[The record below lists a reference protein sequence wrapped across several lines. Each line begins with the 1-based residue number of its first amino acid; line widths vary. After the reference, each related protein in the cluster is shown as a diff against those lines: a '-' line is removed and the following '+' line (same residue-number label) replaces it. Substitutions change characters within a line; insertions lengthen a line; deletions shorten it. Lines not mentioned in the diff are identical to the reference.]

1 MMFNGS
7 QDKRCSSSI
16 FLLNWC
22 LSVIHKPARI
32 CLPWCIL
39 HISHRSG
46 DLYSESRKPR
56 GSTGIS
62 TGQTYG
68 WNDFGQIE
76 PTSLKNVI
84 QCGSSKDVHCL
95 CLKLWNWQTL
105 ADRYPAWGA
114 MGAIAMGACGTAT
127 RGVAGMPSSKK
138 KRACQVSQLDVQWF
152 SVVKLQGIHMHI
164 INTRMYHM
172 QIYSPKYAWYCL
184 M

>member
-1 MMFNGS
+1 MMFNVV
-7 QDKRCSSSI
+7 RINPVAVPHASSPL

-22 LSVIHKPARI
+22 LSLSVIHKPAQI

-56 GSTGIS
+56 GSTGS
-62 TGQTYG
+62 QRDSV
-68 WNDFGQIE
+68 WVKRLW
-76 PTSLKNVI
+76 TSWAYIPEECEI

-114 MGAIAMGACGTAT
+114 MGAIAMGACCTAT
-127 RGVAGMPSSKK
+127 RGVAGCPAARRSEPAKCPNWMSNDFLWWNC
-138 KRACQVSQLDVQWF
+138 RAYTC
-152 SVVKLQGIHMHI
+152 I
-164 INTRMYHM
+164 
-172 QIYSPKYAWYCL
+172 
-184 M
+184 